1 MERKL
6 IGRFPKIAYHIWTDA
21 TWIKYKQTKFK
32 HVFLNFIQCLF
43 WRQALTH
50 TQINKDIHLTPKWAI
65 VVWIVRRRQNLS
77 LSSVQM
83 KKQKKKNRKMHVYIY
98 SRRHHHHH
106 QPEYLPVTVYI
117 YIYNFYSRI
126 ICVLLISPS
135 HHWFFSC
142 WGEKK
147 QYKYRVKRCRTFPYT
162 NAWRNKLDDCN
173 FCHFN
178 TQS

>member
-32 HVFLNFIQCLF
+32 HVFLNFIQCSF

-83 KKQKKKNRKMHVYIY
+83 KKQKKKSKNAR
-98 SRRHHHHH
+98 
-106 QPEYLPVTVYI
+106 I
-117 YIYNFYSRI
+117 YIFKTSSSSSSAGISSCYCLYLYLQFLFANNLCSLDFI
-126 ICVLLISPS
+126 FAPMIFFVLRR
-135 HHWFFSC
+135 
-142 WGEKK
+142 KK